1 MSNLYI
7 WVDDKNRNNLIRTI
21 DNLARRH
28 PDFKALLRDGD
39 KIENTLNLLFP
50 HGMPMEYLISNLSI
64 DERPEENLD
73 LAFRPVLGPGQPWP
87 FPPGCSLV
95 AKGFWKTGAPF
106 FKIQDIFE
114 VADAPAQVYEKSL
127 PVVVYQDTGML
138 SAGIVSL
145 AYQVSM
151 PGNGPI

>member
-106 FKIQDIFE
+106 SRFRIFSRLQMRLHRSMKK
-114 VADAPAQVYEKSL
+114 VFPWWFIRITPPYSL
-127 PVVVYQDTGML
+127 E
-138 SAGIVSL
+138 SKE
-145 AYQVSM
+145 
-151 PGNGPI
+151 PIMR